1 MSLPLCTRACHLC
14 TRCVYS
20 LHWVHVSAHSA
31 CPLGRGRCPLST
43 EVRVTCGQGFC
54 PLCTQRIA
62 ALHRAHILSAW
73 GTCPS
78 CTWCVSV
85 PRGVTD
91 IPHPP
96 EIHTQPE
103 KAEVNAAP
111 WAAAGLLVWECTQ
124 KGSMVLSNHRS
135 KLSWAFLRG
144 LDKAHQ
150 PLLGSSKGSPHP
162 PTPQAESTSCF
173 VKSAFFKAENTPEGT
188 REPLPPS
195 LRVATGKGRYIPDQ
209 LLTRVPAPTR
219 LVLWLSSSQMSGKG
233 TKAEALCQPGVQAE
247 RGAGRAGWH
256 RQGAEACAHVPGWHA
271 AGNGER
277 LMPGALPERGNPI
290 HARLCFWGR
299 MRAPAVAGVAA
310 LFHAAPAAEPCQS
323 SFPAKHLPMGLFFK
337 KHLGQGRPLKPIS
350 STTPLLQQAVLG
362 GCLGKDT
369 LMQ

>member
-1 MSLPLCTRACHLC
+1 MSLPLCTRAGHLC

-20 LHWVHVSAHSA
+20 ALGA
-31 CPLGRGRCPLST
+31 CLCTQRLSPRHGRCPLST
-43 EVRVTCGQGFC
+43 EVRVTCGQGVC

-85 PRGVTD
+85 PRRVTD

-103 KAEVNAAP
+103 KAELNVAA

-124 KGSMVLSNHRS
+124 DLPALAPLGAQRESMVPSNHRS

-144 LDKAHQ
+144 LDEAHQ

-162 PTPQAESTSCF
+162 PTIQSCPQAESTSCF
-173 VKSAFFKAENTPEGT
+173 IKNYFFKAENTPEGT
-188 REPLPPS
+188 REPPPTF

-209 LLTRVPAPTR
+209 FLTRVPAPTL
-219 LVLWLSSSQMSGKG
+219 LVLWLSSSQMAGKG
-233 TKAEALCQPGVQAE
+233 TKAEGLCQPGMQAE
-247 RGAGRAGWH
+247 PAAGRAGWH

-299 MRAPAVAGVAA
+299 MRAPAVAGVPA
-310 LFHAAPAAEPCQS
+310 LFHVAPAAESCPS
-323 SFPAKHLPMGLFFK
+323 SFPAKHVPMGLFFK
-337 KHLGQGRPLKPIS
+337 CI
-350 STTPLLQQAVLG
+350 
-362 GCLGKDT
+362 
-369 LMQ
+369 